1 MYPPNFN
8 LYRVSRGIKKPKK
21 VYMTYSEPKEKVG
34 SSQPTYTSSLMLTDT
49 DTDFS
54 NIFIYESY
62 NIKR

>member
-1 MYPPNFN
+1 
-8 LYRVSRGIKKPKK
+8 
-21 VYMTYSEPKEKVG
+21 MTYSEAKEKVG

>member
-21 VYMTYSEPKEKVG
+21 VYMTYSEAKEKVG

>member
-21 VYMTYSEPKEKVG
+21 VYMNYSEAKEKVG